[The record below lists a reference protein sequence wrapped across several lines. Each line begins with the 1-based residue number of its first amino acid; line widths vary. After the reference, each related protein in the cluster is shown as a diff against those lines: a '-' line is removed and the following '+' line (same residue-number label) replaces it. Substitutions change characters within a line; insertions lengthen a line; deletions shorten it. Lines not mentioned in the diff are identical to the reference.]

1 LNLELLFIEISTLST
16 ATMSVKLKTGADARA
31 MRTVFPPE
39 FKQKVDMQKVKL
51 PLIKVWV
58 QNEVARILGNDDDVV
73 IEMIMGML
81 EGNKSVSTVH
91 SSHAKQ
97 QIGLT
102 LRQPNIKQLQTDV
115 TGFLDKD
122 AAPFCLSLWKL
133 CLSAQE
139 DPNGIPKE
147 LLQAKKEELMQE
159 RVGGT
164 LTPACLR
171 STPLT

>member
-1 LNLELLFIEISTLST
+1 
-16 ATMSVKLKTGADARA
+16 MS
-31 MRTVFPPE
+31 
-39 FKQKVDMQKVKL
+39 KVKL

-58 QNEVARILGNDDDVV
+58 QNEVARILGSDDDVV

-81 EGNKSVSTVH
+81 ESNKSVSASRSRNATRD
-91 SSHAKQ
+91 
-97 QIGLT
+97 IFLT
-102 LRQPNIKQLQTDV
+102 ASQPNIKQLQTDV

-147 LLQAKKEELMQE
+147 LLEAKKEELMQE
-159 RVGGT
+159 RVRWLPNVSSWETKANKAAACGRKGSRRGHP
-164 LTPACLR
+164 PAR
-171 STPLT
+171 